1 MKLNGYICTI
11 DNATYFIVNESYYV
25 KDSVIKRVLL
35 KSNKSCD
42 TRAVKAVRSM
52 LKRSVLIVD
61 NRGIKGV
68 KLKGNNL
75 LSIDNLTIIYSNK

>member
-25 KDSVIKRVLL
+25 KDSVIKRVL
-35 KSNKSCD
+35 
-42 TRAVKAVRSM
+42 